1 MTSKRGPRAPRKP
14 EDLDLG
20 NSDQDG
26 LAFDVDENMDQ
37 EDPEALDSEDEQN
50 LDEELGLEEDSD
62 VPMHIVPLYSLLPS
76 EKQMRVFEPPPPGCR
91 LVVVSTNVAETSLTI
106 PGIRYVVDCGRAKER
121 RYDIA
126 NGIQA
131 FQISWVSKASA
142 AQRAGRAGRTGP
154 GHCYRLYSSAL
165 FEHHFEQFSTPEIQR
180 MPIEGVVLQMKSMH
194 IDAVVNFP
202 FPTSPDKAA
211 MRKAEK
217 TLTHLGALTFATP
230 DIKNALSSVGQ
241 ITDLGRTMALF
252 PVSPRFSRMLVSG
265 QQHDCLPYVIS
276 IVSAMSVG
284 DPFLYEEVI
293 GQDGSDGENDVES
306 SLMNLKS
313 DSVRAKEARNLK
325 RKAFFQSQHMHS
337 SLGNHSSDVFKV
349 LSVVGGYEYAGGG
362 HKFCSENFVRPK
374 AMEEIHKLRAQIN
387 NIVQTNFPG
396 VDTKFA
402 PKLPPPNERQV
413 KILKQLL
420 TAGFIDQVAVR
431 KNRVEGADG
440 VQVSTSKGVPYKA
453 MGISEDAFIH
463 PSSVLANSPPPDYI
477 IFSEVIRSSR
487 IFLKGVTAVN
497 PSWLSALGKPSLCSF
512 SKPLKNNVG
521 TLVMIPQ
528 FGPDKWELPA
538 VKAEL
543 R

>member
-1 MTSKRGPRAPRKP
+1 
-14 EDLDLG
+14 
-20 NSDQDG
+20 
-26 LAFDVDENMDQ
+26 
-37 EDPEALDSEDEQN
+37 
-50 LDEELGLEEDSD
+50 
-62 VPMHIVPLYSLLPS
+62 
-76 EKQMRVFEPPPPGCR
+76 MRVFEPPPPGCR

-106 PGIRYVVDCGRAKER
+106 PGIRYVVDCGRAKEVRSPASVKGIGLILFQR

-230 DIKNALSSVGQ
+230 DAKNDLPSGGQ

-265 QQHDCLPYVIS
+265 QQHDCLPYIIS

-284 DPFLYEEVI
+284 DPFLYEEVL

-306 SLMNLKS
+306 SLVNLRS
-313 DSVRAKEARNLK
+313 DSVKAKEARNLK
-325 RKAFFQSQHMHS
+325 RKAFFQSQHVSH
-337 SLGNHSSDVFKV
+337 LNT
-349 LSVVGGYEYAGGG
+349 
-362 HKFCSENFVRPK
+362 
-374 AMEEIHKLRAQIN
+374 LR
-387 NIVQTNFPG
+387 
-396 VDTKFA
+396 
-402 PKLPPPNERQV
+402 
-413 KILKQLL
+413 
-420 TAGFIDQVAVR
+420 
-431 KNRVEGADG
+431 
-440 VQVSTSKGVPYKA
+440 
-453 MGISEDAFIH
+453 
-463 PSSVLANSPPPDYI
+463 
-477 IFSEVIRSSR
+477 
-487 IFLKGVTAVN
+487 
-497 PSWLSALGKPSLCSF
+497 
-512 SKPLKNNVG
+512 
-521 TLVMIPQ
+521 
-528 FGPDKWELPA
+528 
-538 VKAEL
+538 
-543 R
+543 